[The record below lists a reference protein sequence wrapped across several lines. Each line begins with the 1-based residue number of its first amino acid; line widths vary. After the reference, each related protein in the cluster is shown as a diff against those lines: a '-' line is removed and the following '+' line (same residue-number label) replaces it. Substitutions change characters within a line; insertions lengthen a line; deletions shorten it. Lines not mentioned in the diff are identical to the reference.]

1 MALTEQ
7 QNHLQQVVEQQ
18 KNLVAEI
25 QSLNSQVE
33 NKRNMATK
41 LQGIAEYLDGLG
53 VKLPTEEEGA
63 AEGEATAAET
73 EVVTPEAETPAS

>member
-1 MALTEQ
+1 MALTDQ

-18 KNLVAEI
+18 KTLIAEI
-25 QSLNSQVE
+25 QALNTQVE

-53 VKLPTEEEGA
+53 VKLPEPEA
-63 AEGEATAAET
+63 AEGEAPVAAET
-73 EVVTPEAETPAS
+73 EVVAPES

>member
-7 QNHLQQVVEQQ
+7 QNHLKQVVEQQ

-25 QSLNSQVE
+25 QSLNTQVE

-53 VKLPTEEEGA
+53 VKLPTEEEA
-63 AEGEATAAET
+63 SAEGEAPAAAET
-73 EVVTPEAETPAS
+73 EVVAPES

>member
-25 QSLNSQVE
+25 QSLNTQVE

-53 VKLPTEEEGA
+53 VKLPTEEETA
-63 AEGEATAAET
+63 SDEGEATAAAET
-73 EVVTPEAETPAS
+73 EVVAPES

>member
-1 MALTEQ
+1 MALTDQ
-7 QNHLQQVVEQQ
+7 QNHLKQVVEQQ

-25 QSLNSQVE
+25 QALNSQVE

-63 AEGEATAAET
+63 AEGDAPAAAET
-73 EVVTPEAETPAS
+73 EVVAPES

>member
-7 QNHLQQVVEQQ
+7 QNHLKQVVEQQ
-18 KNLVAEI
+18 KSLVAEI
-25 QSLNSQVE
+25 QSLNNQVD

-53 VKLPTEEEGA
+53 VKLPTEEEATEG
-63 AEGEATAAET
+63 GEAPAAAET
-73 EVVTPEAETPAS
+73 EVVAPEA

>member
-25 QSLNSQVE
+25 QSLNTQVE

-53 VKLPTEEEGA
+53 VKLPTEEESS
-63 AEGEATAAET
+63 EEDEAPAVAET
-73 EVVTPEAETPAS
+73 EVVTPETT

>member
-7 QNHLQQVVEQQ
+7 QNHLQQVVDQQ

-25 QSLNSQVE
+25 QSLNTQVE

-53 VKLPTEEEGA
+53 VKLPTEEET
-63 AEGEATAAET
+63 AEGDAPAVAET
-73 EVVTPEAETPAS
+73 EVVTPETT

>member
-1 MALTEQ
+1 MALTDQ

-18 KNLVAEI
+18 KTLIAEI
-25 QSLNSQVE
+25 QALNTQVE

-53 VKLPTEEEGA
+53 VKLPEPEA
-63 AEGEATAAET
+63 AEGEAPEAAAET
-73 EVVTPEAETPAS
+73 EVVAPES

>member
-25 QSLNSQVE
+25 QSLSTQIE

-53 VKLPTEEEGA
+53 VKLPEPEA
-63 AEGEATAAET
+63 AEEGEAPAAAET
-73 EVVTPEAETPAS
+73 EVVAPES

>member
-1 MALTEQ
+1 MALTDQ

-18 KNLVAEI
+18 KTLIAEI
-25 QSLNSQVE
+25 QSLNAQVE

-53 VKLPTEEEGA
+53 VKLPEPEA
-63 AEGEATAAET
+63 AEGEAPVAAET
-73 EVVTPEAETPAS
+73 EVVAPES

>member
-25 QSLNSQVE
+25 QSLNNQVE

-53 VKLPTEEEGA
+53 VKLPEPEA
-63 AEGEATAAET
+63 AEEGEAPAAAET
-73 EVVTPEAETPAS
+73 EVVAPES

>member
-18 KNLVAEI
+18 KTLVAEI

-53 VKLPTEEEGA
+53 VKLPTEEEA
-63 AEGEATAAET
+63 EAEGDAPAAAET
-73 EVVTPEAETPAS
+73 EVVAPES

>member
-1 MALTEQ
+1 MALTDQ
-7 QNHLQQVVEQQ
+7 QNHLKQVVEQQ

-25 QSLNSQVE
+25 QSLNAQVE

-53 VKLPTEEEGA
+53 VKLPEPEAE
-63 AEGEATAAET
+63 AEGEAPAAAET
-73 EVVTPEAETPAS
+73 EVVAPES

>member
-25 QSLNSQVE
+25 QALNSQVE

-53 VKLPTEEEGA
+53 VKLPEPEA
-63 AEGEATAAET
+63 AEAEAPAAAET
-73 EVVTPEAETPAS
+73 EVVAPEA